1 MRNLRAMPVGEDFFA
16 SETQEPEVVVRQK
29 PGSDNPPE
37 ITLRIVREEP
47 LTAEQVLRMR
57 AQIAKILLTDEERKA
72 SIDERQGR
80 AVERSARWARTA
92 FGWGV
97 GAGFLIL
104 IAIET
109 TLLQLARY

>member
-1 MRNLRAMPVGEDFFA
+1 MPVGQDSFA
-16 SETQEPEVVVRQK
+16 PEAQQPEFVVRQK
-29 PGSDNPPE
+29 PGSDNRLE
-37 ITLRIVREEP
+37 FTFRVVREDP
-47 LTAEQVLRMR
+47 LTAEQVLRYR
-57 AQIAKILLTDEERKA
+57 AQIANILLTDEERNA
-72 SIDERQGR
+72 LIDERQGR

-109 TLLQLARY
+109 MLLQLARY